1 MKRLNKVF
9 LLLLAIALVAV
20 VVWAL
25 TSKAVTV
32 QIAEVTRGTF
42 QQVIEEDGKT
52 RVRDRYVISAPV
64 SGKILRIVLK
74 AGNVV
79 KQDAIVATIE
89 PNAPALLDA
98 RSIQELTER
107 VGAAEAAQSRA
118 VADVFRAQATLE
130 KSRADLARFKKLAAQ
145 GFISPAQL
153 TQYELTYTVNSRES
167 EAATQALRIAEHESG
182 TARAALLR
190 SQNRTTSD
198 YFWTVRSPVSGT
210 VLRVLQESENAV
222 ALGAPL
228 LEVGDPHNIEIVV
241 DVLSSDAVQIKA
253 GDAVTIER
261 WGQPEPLLGRVRLVE
276 PSAFTKISALGV
288 EEQRVNIIIDIVS
301 SPEQWSGLS
310 DGFRVVASIVIYSTN
325 DAITVPTG
333 ALFRKG
339 EQWKVFVV
347 ENGRAKERAVTIA
360 RRSGLNAMVEKG
372 LQPGEKVVVYP
383 GDTLKDGAKVN
394 VI

>member
-1 MKRLNKVF
+1 MKRLNKIF
-9 LLLLAIALVAV
+9 LLILAIALIAV

-32 QIAEVTRGTF
+32 QIADVTRGTF

-64 SGKILRIVLK
+64 SGKILRIALK

-79 KQDAIVATIE
+79 KQNAIVATIE

-107 VGAAEAAQSRA
+107 VGAAQATQSRA
-118 VADVFRAQATLE
+118 VADVLRVQATLE

-153 TQYELTYTVNSRES
+153 TQYELTYTVNSREL
-167 EAATQALRIAEHESG
+167 EAARQALRVAEHESG

-198 YFWTVRSPVSGT
+198 YFWHVRSPVSGS

-241 DVLSSDAVQIKA
+241 DVLSSDAVQVKA
-253 GDAVTIER
+253 GDAVKIER
-261 WGQPEPLLGRVRLVE
+261 WGQAEPLRGRVRLVE

-288 EEQRVNIIIDIVS
+288 EEQRVNIIIDMVS
-301 SPEQWSGLS
+301 PPEQWQGLF
-310 DGFRVVASIVIYSTN
+310 DGFRVVANIIIFSTN
-325 DAITVPTG
+325 DAIKVPTG

-347 ENGRAKERAVTIA
+347 ENGRAKERVVTIA

-394 VI
+394 LS